1 MAGPPPP
8 QQSSA
13 GPVGLPNQMAG
24 MNLNQAPPSM
34 GPPTTLGHPPMQR
47 PPFSQ
52 PGTYGGTSTG
62 AQQQMGYGQP
72 RPGMPMQTSQPP
84 GPPTSML
91 GPTSAMA
98 GPPNSMH
105 GPPGNFQGPPSGQP
119 PVSMHGTQGNFQGPP
134 NSMHGPPNSMHG
146 PPGGPHQQLGQQP
159 MSRYPGPQSNS
170 FSGPPQPGYSGPPTG
185 GVPQGVPAYPGGPP
199 VPPPQSTPPMSP
211 GPMSGPGMRPPY
223 HGGPPGPGMAP
234 GMAPGPSVQPPPKKL
249 NPDQMPSVIQVIQT
263 DRNARG
269 GQQFLTNLWGQV
281 PPLVTTEFQAIDQGI
296 SSPRFFRSTVYSIPC
311 NQDMVKQSQIPIG
324 FVVKPFADLP
334 DNEMAPPITD
344 HGPNGPVR
352 CNRCK
357 AYMCPFMTFV
367 EGGRRFQCAFCYG
380 ITDVPPEYIQPLDHM
395 GKRVDI
401 SERPELALGTYE
413 YLATTDYC
421 KNNKLPQAPAYIFM
435 IDVTY
440 QSMKTGMV
448 HLLCKEL
455 KSLLDRLPTEHGM
468 KESAIRVGFVTYDST
483 LHFYNVN
490 SALAQPQMMVVS
502 DVHDVFMPL
511 LDGFMMAPPITD
523 HGPNGPVRCNRCK
536 AYMCPFMTFVEGGR
550 RFQCAFCYG
559 ITDVPPEYIQP
570 LDHMGKRVDISE
582 RPELA
587 LGTYE
592 YLATTDYCKNNKL
605 PQAPAYIFMIDVTYQ
620 SMKTGMV
627 HLLCK
632 ELKSLLDRLPTEHG
646 MKESA
651 IRVGFV
657 TYDSTLHFYNVNSA
671 LAQPQMMVVSDVHDV
686 FMPLLDGFMVKL
698 SESRAVIDSLL
709 DQIPE
714 MFFDT
719 RETESML
726 SPVVEAGLAA
736 LVTADLAGKLFVF
749 HSSLPI
755 ADAPGKLKTRDDRKL
770 LGTEKEKTI
779 LSPQSQVYTK
789 LGQECVKAGCSVD
802 LFLFPNSYVDVATIG
817 QVTSLTGGHCYKY
830 KHFQAAVDGE
840 RFIHDLTTN
849 IERISGFDAVLRV
862 RTSAGIRPTD
872 FFGNIY
878 MSNTTDV
885 ELAAVDGSK
894 AITVEVKHDDKL
906 TEDTGAFTQVAVLY
920 TSVSGQR
927 RLRIINFA
935 FNCCAQLSDLY
946 KNCDTDTI
954 VNFLAKKAARD
965 VLHSNPKAI
974 REGLMSR
981 CAAILAC
988 YRKNCASP
996 STQGQLI
1003 LPECMKVLPLFI
1015 NSVIK
1020 SDAIAGCTDITTDDR
1035 SWLMQTLLGMD
1046 VLSTHV
1052 YFYPQLIPIHDI
1064 SPDGD
1069 DIPMSIRCS
1078 ADRFSDKRVYL
1089 LENGLMMFLWI
1100 GLHVS
1105 NEWVQSIFGVNSPAQ
1120 IDIDSSKLLLL
1131 DNPLSVRLRN
1141 LIESIRRRRSHY
1153 MKLAVVRQRDT
1164 LEPWFK
1170 QFLVEDKGAN
1180 ASASYVDFLVHMHKE
1195 IRNILN

>member
-1 MAGPPPP
+1 MSQYNNSGPPVPGQYQPYQPNYGPPAAGPPQGPYNPGQVPPPGKPAVGPYGAAGPLSGRPLPPGTAANGPASVPQYGHVNNVGGPPPP
-8 QQSSA
+8 SNSMGPPPGHGAPPGGLMKDAPPRQNQVGPPGQYGAGNMPQQNNMGGMPQRYPSA
-13 GPVGLPNQMAG
+13 GPGGLSNQMAG
-24 MNLNQAPPSM
+24 MSLNQAPTTM
-34 GPPTTLGHPPMQR
+34 GPPPTSGQAPMQR
-47 PPFSQ
+47 PQ
-52 PGTYGGTSTG
+52 PGPYGGPPPG
-62 AQQQMGYGQP
+62 PQHPGGFGPP
-72 RPGMPMQTSQPP
+72 RPGMPMQTSQASGPP
-84 GPPTSML
+84 SSMSGPPSSMAGPPTSM
-91 GPTSAMA
+91 
-98 GPPNSMH
+98 H
-105 GPPGNFQGPPSGQP
+105 GNQRNFQGPPS
-119 PVSMHGTQGNFQGPP
+119 
-134 NSMHGPPNSMHG
+134 SMHGPPPSSMSGPPSGMSGPPSSMHG
-146 PPGGPHQQLGQQP
+146 PSSLHQQIPQQP
-159 MSRYPGPQSNS
+159 MSTYPGGPPTNN
-170 FSGPPQPGYSGPPTG
+170 FSGPPPSGYGGLPSG

-199 VPPPQSTPPMSP
+199 VPPSQTPPMSP
-211 GPMSGPGMRPPY
+211 GPMGGPGMRTGY
-223 HGGPPGPGMAP
+223 HGGPPGPGM
-234 GMAPGPSVQPPPKKL
+234 PGPPVQPAPKKL
-249 NPDQMPSVIQVIQT
+249 DPDQMPSVIQVIQT

-281 PPLVTTEFQAIDQGI
+281 PPLVTTDFQVVDQGI
-296 SSPRFFRSTVYSIPC
+296 SSPRFFRSTVYNIPC

-334 DNEMAPPITD
+334 ASEMAPPITD

-367 EGGRRFQCAFCYG
+367 EGGRRFQCAFCFG

-401 SERPELALGTYE
+401 AERPELALGTYE
-413 YLATTDYC
+413 FLATTDYC

-468 KESAIRVGFVTYDST
+468 KESAIKVGFVTYDST

-511 LDGFMMAPPITD
+511 LDGF
-523 HGPNGPVRCNRCK
+523 
-536 AYMCPFMTFVEGGR
+536 
-550 RFQCAFCYG
+550 
-559 ITDVPPEYIQP
+559 
-570 LDHMGKRVDISE
+570 L
-582 RPELA
+582 
-587 LGTYE
+587 
-592 YLATTDYCKNNKL
+592 
-605 PQAPAYIFMIDVTYQ
+605 
-620 SMKTGMV
+620 
-627 HLLCK
+627 
-632 ELKSLLDRLPTEHG
+632 
-646 MKESA
+646 
-651 IRVGFV
+651 
-657 TYDSTLHFYNVNSA
+657 
-671 LAQPQMMVVSDVHDV
+671 
-686 FMPLLDGFMVKL
+686 VKL

-714 MFFDT
+714 MFFET
-719 RETESML
+719 KETESML
-726 SPVVEAGLAA
+726 SPVVQAGLAA
-736 LVTADLAGKLFVF
+736 LVSADLAGKLFVF

-755 ADAPGKLKTRDDRKL
+755 AEAPGKLKNRDDRKL

-802 LFLFPNSYVDVATIG
+802 LYLFPNSYVDVATIG
-817 QVTSLTGGHCYKY
+817 QVSSLTGGHCHKY
-830 KHFQAAVDGE
+830 KHFQASVDGE

-849 IERISGFDAVLRV
+849 IGRNAGFDAVLRV

-885 ELAAVDGSK
+885 EMAAVDGSK
-894 AITVEVKHDDKL
+894 AVTVEIKHDDKL
-906 TEDTGAFTQVAVLY
+906 TEDTGAFAQVAVLY

-935 FNCCAQLSDLY
+935 FNCCAQLTDLY
-946 KNCDTDTI
+946 KHCDTDTI

-965 VLHSNPKAI
+965 VLNSNPKAI

-981 CAAILAC
+981 CANILAC

-1003 LPECMKVLPLFI
+1003 LPECMKVLPLFV
-1015 NSVIK
+1015 NSIIK
-1020 SDAIAGCTDITTDDR
+1020 SDAISGCTDITTDDR

-1046 VLSTHV
+1046 VMSTHV
-1052 YFYPQLIPIHDI
+1052 YFYPQLIPVHDI
-1064 SPDGD
+1064 STDGD
-1069 DIPMSIRCS
+1069 DIPTPIRCS
-1078 ADRFSDKRVYL
+1078 AERFSDSGVYL

-1105 NEWVQSIFGVNSPAQ
+1105 NDWVQSIFGVHSPAQ

-1141 LIESIRRRRSHY
+1141 LIQTIRSKRSHY